1 MNRRYYDG
9 YNTYHKD
16 FSQNTGE
23 VIVPES
29 AEVEN
34 TVIENESTEA
44 KPSSNTSSIAS
55 FNLLPDLGRLFPN
68 FELDDVILL
77 GILIVLLHDGTDDNI
92 LLIVIG
98 FLFLAGLK
106 R

>member
-16 FSQNTGE
+16 FPKNTGE
-23 VIVPES
+23 VIIP
-29 AEVEN
+29 
-34 TVIENESTEA
+34 ESTEA
-44 KPSSNTSSIAS
+44 ERVTETETQHSETNTASISS
-55 FNLLPDLGRLFPN
+55 FNFLPDLGGLFPN
-68 FELDDVILL
+68 FALDDVILL

>member
-9 YNTYHKD
+9 YNTYHRD
-16 FSQNTGE
+16 FPKSTGE

-29 AEVEN
+29 AETEN
-34 TVIENESTEA
+34 AVENESTT
-44 KPSSNTSSIAS
+44 PQSSSNTSSITS
-55 FNLLPDLGRLFPN
+55 FNLLPDLRGLFPN

-106 R
+106 K

>member
-16 FSQNTGE
+16 FPKSTGE
-23 VIVPES
+23 VIIP
-29 AEVEN
+29 
-34 TVIENESTEA
+34 ESTENNQEVEPTA
-44 KPSSNTSSIAS
+44 NESHNAGSIAS
-55 FNLLPDLGRLFPN
+55 FNLLPDLGGLFPN
-68 FELDDVILL
+68 FALDDVILL

>member
-9 YNTYHKD
+9 YNTYHRD
-16 FSQNTGE
+16 FPKSTGE
-23 VIVPES
+23 VIIPES
-29 AEVEN
+29 TDTECINETESKAPKCETN
-34 TVIENESTEA
+34 TA
-44 KPSSNTSSIAS
+44 SISA
-55 FNLLPDLGRLFPN
+55 FNFLPDLGGLFPN
-68 FELDDVILL
+68 FALDDVILL

>member
-9 YNTYHKD
+9 YNTYHRD
-16 FSQNTGE
+16 FPKSTGE
-23 VIVPES
+23 VIIP
-29 AEVEN
+29 
-34 TVIENESTEA
+34 ESTEA
-44 KPSSNTSSIAS
+44 ESVTENEVQNSETNTASIS
-55 FNLLPDLGRLFPN
+55 GFNFLPDLGGLFPN
-68 FELDDVILL
+68 FALDDVILL